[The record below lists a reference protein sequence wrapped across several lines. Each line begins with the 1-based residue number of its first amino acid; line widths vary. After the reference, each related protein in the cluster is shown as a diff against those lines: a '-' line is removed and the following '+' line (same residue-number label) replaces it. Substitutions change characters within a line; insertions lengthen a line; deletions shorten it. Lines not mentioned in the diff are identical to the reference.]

1 MSSKLVNDNED
12 KTIPFPSVLDELFN
26 DDTVPV
32 HLLFRLSD
40 MAVDEA
46 AEFQRRWLEV
56 TDERRRVIM
65 RHLADLMEENFAVD
79 FAPVFVFAL
88 EDRLPEVRI
97 AALDGLWDSTDIRLI
112 GPITRLM
119 QSDEADLVRAAA
131 AAALAHYLLLA
142 EWGQLPDRI
151 IPGIVE
157 PLLAEY
163 DNPDTAVA
171 VRRAALEALGAASHP
186 RVADIIEEAYE
197 DSDPAMQMSAVF
209 AMGNTADR
217 RWIPTLIAEMESH
230 NPDMRAEAARAA
242 GLIGSSD
249 AIAPLG
255 NLTVDEDVSVRLAAV
270 IALGQIGSETA
281 QEILTALLHDE
292 EQAELHEA
300 VEEALE
306 EQTILSG
313 ELALLDLDLA
323 EDDPLDETRISLN

>member
-1 MSSKLVNDNED
+1 MEENEEQ
-12 KTIPFPSVLDELFN
+12 TIPFSRVLDEIFN
-26 DDTVPV
+26 AEVVPV

-40 MAVDEA
+40 MAADESG
-46 AEFQRRWLEV
+46 EFEQRWPDV
-56 TDERRRVIM
+56 ADERRRVII

-88 EDRLPEVRI
+88 EDDLPEVRI

-119 QSDEADLVRAAA
+119 QSDEATLVRAAA
-131 AAALAHYLLLA
+131 AAALAHYLLMA

-157 PLLAEY
+157 SLLAEY
-163 DNPDTAVA
+163 DNPATAVA

-217 RWIPTLIAEMESH
+217 RWVPTLLAEMESH
-230 NPDMRAEAARAA
+230 DPDMRTEAARAA

-255 NLTVDEDVSVRLAAV
+255 NLTVDEDAEVRLAAV
-270 IALGQIGSETA
+270 IALGKIGSETA
-281 QEILTALLHDE
+281 QEILLELLRDE
-292 EQAELHEA
+292 EQEELHEA
-300 VEEALE
+300 IHEALE

-323 EDDPLDETRISLN
+323 EDETLDEMRSSLN